1 MSNQSFCTAIFGYEP
16 NTLLSFG
23 INLFVKSGN
32 AGSDKATGEPI
43 IFDPASYFG
52 HNEAE

>member
-1 MSNQSFCTAIFGYEP
+1 MVIFGYGH
-16 NTLLSFG
+16 NALLYFG

-32 AGSDKATGEPI
+32 VGLNKATGQPI